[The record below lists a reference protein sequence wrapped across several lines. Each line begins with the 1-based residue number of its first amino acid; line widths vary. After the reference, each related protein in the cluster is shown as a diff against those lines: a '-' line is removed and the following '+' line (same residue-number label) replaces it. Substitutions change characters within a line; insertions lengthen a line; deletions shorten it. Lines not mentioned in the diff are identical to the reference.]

1 MTEVKI
7 SAQDIKALRLRT
19 GAGLMEC
26 KGALEETGGD
36 IDKAVEALRV
46 KLGNKVAKLGQRET
60 TEGIVQSYI
69 HATKKIGVLVQ
80 VECNTD
86 FVASNEVFTSF
97 VQDLA
102 MHIAASPTAK
112 YVTEEEIPEEL
123 KNAELAVYEQQIADK
138 PEAIRGKIAEGKLRK
153 WMEEVVLVKQVHV
166 NTDKHD
172 NKTIEQLR
180 ADTSAKTGENV
191 VIKRFARFQ
200 IGE

>member
-1 MTEVKI
+1 VTEVKI
-7 SAQDIKALRLRT
+7 SAQDVKALRLRT

-26 KGALEETGGD
+26 KAALEETGGD

-46 KLGNKVAKLGQRET
+46 KLGNKVAKLAQRET
-60 TEGIVQSYI
+60 TEGVVQSYI

-86 FVASNEVFTSF
+86 FVASNEIFTNF

-102 MHIAASPTAK
+102 MHIAASPGAK
-112 YVTEEEIPEEL
+112 YVSEEEIPEDVKAGEL
-123 KNAELAVYEQQIADK
+123 KVYEQQIADK